1 MKIECAWML
10 CVYNSSN
17 EYGVS
22 GECEFNNAKCD
33 FIKLYSYP
41 KIIEKDNIKYEG
53 LHCNKYKLDNN
64 KLNIDNLNKGKVY
77 STINLIANMK
87 EGQKAKPT
95 GEDRY
100 LSNSSKHTSQL
111 IIYREKDCFKLNN
124 EILKLSPEIMELEWA
139 IIPDYNDGTWI
150 K

>member
-1 MKIECAWML
+1 MKIKCAWML
-10 CVYNSSN
+10 CKYNTSNKYGTQGECSAEN
-17 EYGVS
+17 EYDYIELNTYKNEVG
-22 GECEFNNAKCD
+22 NN
-33 FIKLYSYP
+33 
-41 KIIEKDNIKYEG
+41 NIKYDKLYCSG
-53 LHCNKYKLDNN
+53 FRLDNN
-64 KLNIDNLNKGKVY
+64 KINIDNLNKGKVY

-139 IIPDYNDGTWI
+139 IVPDYNDGTWI